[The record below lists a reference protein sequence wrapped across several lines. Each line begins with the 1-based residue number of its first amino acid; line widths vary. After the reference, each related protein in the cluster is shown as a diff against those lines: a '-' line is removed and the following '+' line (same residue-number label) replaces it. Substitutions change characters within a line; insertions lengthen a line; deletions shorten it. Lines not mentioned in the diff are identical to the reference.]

1 MLLHW
6 KNKALRMFGVEV
18 QQEGYEIYTVLSK
31 YAHKLSQAP
40 KPKVEVIILK
50 EPKSVPL
57 TDLSFQKK
65 K

>member
-1 MLLHW
+1 MRP
-6 KNKALRMFGVEV
+6 LRGL
-18 QQEGYEIYTVLSK
+18 QEIRVATREDEIYTVLSK

-57 TDLSFQKK
+57 TDLSFRKK